1 MVKSVKNL
9 PFSIAQK
16 ISEEDSIVWLKK
28 SNKYLVLN
36 TNTLELIKK
45 KSSLSSKDF
54 LTLITESLH
63 VDVSIANKI
72 NKDIS
77 ELLLEAKEFELK
89 QNIKYPNPIKP
100 CQLINYYSFNN
111 TIIKVGFDSEKTKSL
126 IHQKYRHLAIN
137 HVNSYDVEYA
147 IFNSGDTLFIYK
159 NNQIVG
165 SWDSTQ
171 LHEFQGKFS
180 MELICSFYNKT
191 EHDWMGVFHA
201 STISKNNRSIM
212 FTGDSGNGKST
223 LVSILMANGYNVIA
237 DDFTPVLRTDFKT
250 YCFPSAISIKEKS
263 YNLIEQLYPELKSFN
278 EYYINELKGN
288 VKYLPPISKETSAN
302 CSSVIWV
309 KYTEGKESSMKKVS
323 IQDAL
328 KKILPDAWISNKEVN
343 ANAFLKWIEKT
354 TFYELNYSDN
364 NKLIDII
371 NSCFLDLKKE

>member
-1 MVKSVKNL
+1 MVKSVKDL
-9 PFSIAQK
+9 PFSITQK
-16 ISEEDSIVWLKK
+16 ISKKDSIVWLKA
-28 SNKYLVLN
+28 SNRYILLN
-36 TNTLELIKK
+36 SNILELIRN
-45 KSSLSSKDF
+45 KSSLSLKDF
-54 LTLITESLH
+54 LSHITESLN
-63 VDVSIANKI
+63 VSSKKAERI
-72 NKDIS
+72 NEDIS
-77 ELLLEAKEFELK
+77 ELLLEAKEEELK
-89 QNIKYPNPIKP
+89 IEIKHPESIKS
-100 CQLINYYSFNN
+100 CKLINYYSFNN
-111 TIIKVGFDSEKTKSL
+111 IIIKVCFDSEQTKSL
-126 IHQKYRHLAIN
+126 IHQKYRHLVVD
-137 HVNSYDVEYA
+137 HVNSYDVEYSV
-147 IFNSGDTLFIYK
+147 FNSDHSLFIYK

-180 MELICSFYNKT
+180 MELICCFYNKT

-237 DDFTPVLRTDFKT
+237 DDFSPVLRSDFKT

-263 YNLIEQLYPELKSFN
+263 FNLIEQLYPELISSN
-278 EYYINELKGN
+278 EYYINRIKGT

-309 KYTEGKESSMKKVS
+309 KYAEGTESSLKKVS
-323 IQDAL
+323 IQYAL

-343 ANAFLKWIEKT
+343 AKAFLKWIEKT
-354 TFYELNYSDN
+354 AFYELNYSDN

-371 NSCFLDLKKE
+371 NSFFLELKKE